1 MVEKKLRELGICVED
16 RSMGTNKSLLKVLLQ
31 ELEKKEKLLRNYMS
45 DDTKERLDSIS
56 EVIVKSVGLQEKI
69 KLASDEIGN
78 LRVNVESLEKE
89 KNELSVKN
97 NLLARIEEQ
106 NRLLIM
112 EKSSLIGEMKKKE
125 VLISELRKI
134 VKYYSHNIISESP
147 P

>member
-1 MVEKKLRELGICVED
+1 VDKKLKELGIEVRD
-16 RSMGTNKSLLKVLLQ
+16 PGLGTCKSLLKVLLG
-31 ELEKKEKLLRNYMS
+31 ELEKKDKLLRNYMS

-78 LRVNVESLEKE
+78 LRINLESLEKE

-134 VKYYSHNIISESP
+134 VKYYSHNIISESSP
-147 P
+147 